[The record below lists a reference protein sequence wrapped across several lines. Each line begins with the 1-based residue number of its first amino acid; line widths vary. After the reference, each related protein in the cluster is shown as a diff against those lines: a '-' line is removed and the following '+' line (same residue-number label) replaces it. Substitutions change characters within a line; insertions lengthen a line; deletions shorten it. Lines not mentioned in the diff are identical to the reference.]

1 MSGAGVSVRHAR
13 KGDGPGI
20 ARCWED
26 AGRHYIEVDP
36 ARYQVPEEAGLAGW
50 FEHSLARGERDR
62 VVFVAELEDGSIGG
76 FLHARLERPVPEPW
90 RQLQRDFG
98 RTRVFIDAIAVTQPL
113 RRQGVGEKL
122 MAAAENWARERG
134 AAVAFVDSFVAGPSA
149 VPFYEKR
156 MGYER
161 RSIRFEKRLD
171 R

>member
-1 MSGAGVSVRHAR
+1 MVRLIRLAR

-36 ARYQVPEEAGLAGW
+36 SRYQVPEESGLAAW
-50 FEHSLARGERDR
+50 FEHSLARRDPDR
-62 VVFVAELEDGSIGG
+62 TVFVAEEEEGGIGG
-76 FLHARLERPVPEPW
+76 FLACHLERPVPEPW
-90 RQLQRDFG
+90 RQLQRDFAL
-98 RTRVFIDAIAVTQPL
+98 TRFFIDAIAVAQPL
-113 RRQGVGEKL
+113 RRQGLGEQL
-122 MAAAENWARERG
+122 MRAAEAWAQERG

-149 VPFYEKR
+149 VPFYERR

>member
-1 MSGAGVSVRHAR
+1 MKARVRPAR
-13 KGDGPGI
+13 RGDGPGI

-36 ARYQVPEEAGLAGW
+36 SRYQVPEESGLAEW
-50 FEHSLARGERDR
+50 FEHSLGRDPDR
-62 VVFVAELEDGSIGG
+62 AVFVGELDDGTIGG
-76 FLHARLERPVPEPW
+76 FVAARLERPVPEPW

-98 RTRVFIDAIAVTQPL
+98 RTRVFIDATAVAQPL
-113 RRQGVGEKL
+113 RRQGLGEQL
-122 MAAAENWARERG
+122 MAAAEDWARAKG

-161 RSIRFEKRLD
+161 RSIRFEKRLQ